1 FRGYADYMQ
10 TPEFAKEVDAVAEL
24 AGAEWVVLMC
34 AEAVPWRCHRSMIG
48 DALLVRGVRV
58 EDIIGP
64 KGRKPH
70 VLTPF
75 AVVDGNRITYPP
87 E

>member
-1 FRGYADYMQ
+1 
-10 TPEFAKEVDAVAEL
+10 
-24 AGAEWVVLMC
+24 
-34 AEAVPWRCHRSMIG
+34 MIG

-70 VLTPF
+70 VLTAF
-75 AVVDGNRITYPP
+75 AHVNGMQITYPP
-87 E
+87 PADILETTLVSEGE